1 MAQMEKSM
9 VYELEP
15 QGGLAHQGLG
25 FRFRT
30 LGWGLGIH
38 SLLPLRDG
46 SVSSRYGTLGPRS
59 IPLGYQNPL
68 R

>member
-15 QGGLAHQGLG
+15 QGGLAHQGIG

-30 LGWGLGIH
+30 LRCGLGIH

-46 SVSSRYGTLGPRS
+46 SVVDTVLWGLDLYH
-59 IPLGYQNPL
+59 
-68 R
+68 